1 MTKHPAPGRHA
12 GFTLVEIL
20 VAMAIAA
27 ILATMAF
34 SAMNE
39 AMQNREGIRQAQER
53 LVGLQFMMRSLV
65 QDFSQLVPRPVRMP
79 IGEDYEAAVLGR
91 SGAFAEVVL
100 TRAGWTNPAGLPRSS
115 LQRVRYQVRDGVLY
129 RDYWLALDVQ
139 LEPEPVQRALI
150 DGVEAFTIRYMNDGR
165 QWQDNWPP
173 PQPNAGDQMRYKRW
187 RPVAVEITLRLRDW
201 GTITRIVEV
210 PA

>member
-1 MTKHPAPGRHA
+1 MKHPAPRRHA

-39 AMQNREGIRQAQER
+39 AMQNRERIRQAQQR

-65 QDFSQLVPRPVRMP
+65 QDFSQLAPRPVRMP

-100 TRAGWTNPAGLPRSS
+100 TRAGWTNPAGLSRSS

-129 RDYWLALDVQ
+129 RDYWLALDAQ

-173 PQPNAGDQMRYKRW
+173 PPPNAGNQMRYQRG
-187 RPVAVEITLRLRDW
+187 RPLAVEITLRLRDW

>member
-1 MTKHPAPGRHA
+1 MKRRATPRHA

-39 AMQNREGIRQAQER
+39 AMQNRERIKQAQAR
-53 LVGLQFMMRSLV
+53 LVGLQFTVRSLV
-65 QDFSQLVPRPVRMP
+65 QDFSQLVPRPVRVP
-79 IGEDYEAAVLGR
+79 IGEGYDAAVLGR
-91 SGAFAEVVL
+91 SGTFAEVML
-100 TRAGWTNPAGLPRSS
+100 TRAGWTNPAGLSRSG

-129 RDYWLALDVQ
+129 RDYWLMLDAQ
-139 LEPEPVQRALI
+139 PDPEPVQRALI

-173 PQPNAGDQMRYKRW
+173 PQPNAGNQLNFMRW
-187 RPVAVEITLRLRDW
+187 RPIAVEITLRLRDW

-210 PA
+210 AA

>member
-1 MTKHPAPGRHA
+1 MPPTPRRHA

-39 AMQNREGIRQAQER
+39 AMQNRERIREAQER

-65 QDFSQLVPRPVRMP
+65 QDFSQLAPRPVRMP

-91 SGAFAEVVL
+91 SGASAEVVL
-100 TRAGWTNPAGLPRSS
+100 TRAGWTNPAGLSRSS

-129 RDYWLALDVQ
+129 RDYWLALDAQ